1 MKTTEIFVEQVL
13 IGLLV
18 LATGYLPYCNTGK
31 IKELFESKS
40 IVEGAGIVAIAYL
53 LGIVFDRFADTLL
66 SRLEQY
72 HRLKYT
78 INLIENGKQHRNH
91 DPYPEDKFQNKI
103 LKDNNGTTE
112 KMNYFR
118 SRIRLSRALSIFT
131 PALTI
136 SGLLSL
142 LRDSGQDKDTI
153 LVFLVST
160 AVIYLLCFIIV
171 AFVLKIFPKTEDID
185 IAKVKNVKG
194 YYKYKF
200 IYVDNFPISRK
211 TEHSKTKHS
220 KTKFSWWS
228 EPTTIA
234 AGVLFGMMTFITV
247 YYHPKHACVVLLIG
261 LGISAISA
269 WSWWR
274 ISETFMK
281 FLMDCCNGDREN
293 PRVNDN
299 VASDKK

>member
-1 MKTTEIFVEQVL
+1 
-13 IGLLV
+13 
-18 LATGYLPYCNTGK
+18 
-31 IKELFESKS
+31 
-40 IVEGAGIVAIAYL
+40 
-53 LGIVFDRFADTLL
+53 
-66 SRLEQY
+66 
-72 HRLKYT
+72 
-78 INLIENGKQHRNH
+78 
-91 DPYPEDKFQNKI
+91 
-103 LKDNNGTTE
+103 
-112 KMNYFR
+112 MNYFR

-160 AVIYLLCFIIV
+160 AVIYLICFIIV
-171 AFVLKIFPKTEDID
+171 AFVLKKFPKTEDID

-211 TEHSKTKHS
+211 TKHS
-220 KTKFSWWS
+220 KTKFSWWW

-247 YYHPKHACVVLLIG
+247 YYHPNHACVVLLTG

-269 WSWWR
+269 
-274 ISETFMK
+274 
-281 FLMDCCNGDREN
+281 
-293 PRVNDN
+293 
-299 VASDKK
+299 